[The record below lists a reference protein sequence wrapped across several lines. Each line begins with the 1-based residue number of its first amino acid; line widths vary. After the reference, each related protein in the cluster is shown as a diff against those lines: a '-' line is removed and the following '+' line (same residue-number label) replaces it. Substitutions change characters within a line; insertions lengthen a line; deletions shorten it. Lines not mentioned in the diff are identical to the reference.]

1 MRLDDYDFKN
11 ISELYLED
19 LIYILHPSWAL
30 SQLEWDETLGSKY
43 STSAYCSFG
52 CNGNLISHLK
62 NGQCVFVKSFSTL
75 QEIFGVL
82 DHNGYPRWD
91 LPFFLKARLESLIE
105 GSIKRPATGGYYPN
119 SELLEGNNQQSGL
132 IVGGVQ
138 AGARTVVEKK
148 YTEINSPTIEEMLVN
163 PELDGI
169 NSVALHPVSLAVESV
184 VDLIDGAKEFVSNP
198 SLGGVAAMAV
208 TAISGKYAD
217 KIADEL
223 PLKKLDKAMAKRLH
237 TMKRFKVPCF
247 KPGKTIKGTFKGK
260 ERELE
265 SHFSRQLKNQESGL
279 NDLTVGEYLENRNRY
294 KEMKR
299 SGTGLAQEDFRDKF
313 SIDLK
318 ESLKNSYDK
327 LSPIEAEI
335 KAKKRTKDIM
345 NNLAAL
351 HDPDMI
357 AGGADK
363 VSRMGNKGVNSSIG
377 SQWRNPSRLALMDEK
392 AELAL
397 ETFGPDAKMN
407 VSLERCSLNGKK

>member
-148 YTEINSPTIEEMLVN
+148 YTEINSPTIEEMLAN
-163 PELDGI
+163 PEFDGI
-169 NSVALHPVSLAVESV
+169 NSVALHPYEKIAEIAADGIEGIGEAFSAA
-184 VDLIDGAKEFVSNP
+184 IDGDLQDAALIVLESALEIAGRKVKGLGKLGVVGRTKYHKRTITENDQLRKEFNGVKPTFIRFYSETP
-198 SLGGVAAMAV
+198 EAKKRFTPQELAKMTKGGKLPKDF
-208 TAISGKYAD
+208 IIHHK
-217 KIADEL
+217 L
-223 PLKKLDKAMAKRLH
+223 PLFRGGDNAFNNFRVMNKKFHMRFNKRLH
-237 TMKRFKVPCF
+237 WYDE
-247 KPGKTIKGTFKGK
+247 GKNIY
-260 ERELE
+260 E
-265 SHFSRQLKNQESGL
+265 
-279 NDLTVGEYLENRNRY
+279 
-294 KEMKR
+294 
-299 SGTGLAQEDFRDKF
+299 
-313 SIDLK
+313 
-318 ESLKNSYDK
+318 
-327 LSPIEAEI
+327 
-335 KAKKRTKDIM
+335 
-345 NNLAAL
+345 
-351 HDPDMI
+351 
-357 AGGADK
+357 
-363 VSRMGNKGVNSSIG
+363 
-377 SQWRNPSRLALMDEK
+377 
-392 AELAL
+392 
-397 ETFGPDAKMN
+397 
-407 VSLERCSLNGKK
+407 